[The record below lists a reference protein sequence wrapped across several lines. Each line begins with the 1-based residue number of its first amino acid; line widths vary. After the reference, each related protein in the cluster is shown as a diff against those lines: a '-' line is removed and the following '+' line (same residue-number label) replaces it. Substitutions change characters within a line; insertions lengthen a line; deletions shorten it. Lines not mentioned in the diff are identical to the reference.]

1 MTTQD
6 RQAIEVQ
13 AGLSDVIK
21 GFEKTL
27 KIVNDCIYTTKLIGK
42 NPEHEDCL
50 QSIANL
56 LTKWIEASKKIK
68 VQVDEMV
75 GTENE

>member
-1 MTTQD
+1 M
-6 RQAIEVQ
+6 
-13 AGLSDVIK
+13 
-21 GFEKTL
+21 L
-27 KIVNDCIYTTKLIGK
+27 KIVNDGIYMTKLIGK
-42 NPEHEDCL
+42 NLEYEDYL

-75 GTENE
+75 GTENG

>member
-6 RQAIEVQ
+6 KQALEVQ
-13 AGLSDVIK
+13 AGLSDVIE
-21 GFEKTL
+21 GFEKAL
-27 KIVNDCIYTTKLIGK
+27 KIVNDGIYMTELIGN
-42 NPEHEDCL
+42 NPEYEDYL